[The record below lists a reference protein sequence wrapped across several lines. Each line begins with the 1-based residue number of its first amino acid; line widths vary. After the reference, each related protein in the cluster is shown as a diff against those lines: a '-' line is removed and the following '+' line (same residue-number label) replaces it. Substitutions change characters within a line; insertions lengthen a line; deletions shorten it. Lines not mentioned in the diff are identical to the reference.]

1 MSRTQS
7 SVPVGHL
14 PYWLALVSVG
24 VLWLL
29 QIWQAQLPPEMLDP
43 ALEGLVPDDFLA
55 VSVNY
60 VPGGADALLAAG
72 LVTFLVAQAVLQ
84 RPQRAGVSLAWQGW
98 AAFAVIQGVLQF
110 TPAWVVGWAAGP
122 WLLNSNLFLMRVAD
136 LLMQALVSWVALRV
150 ALSVPGAARVGQPQL
165 GATGSRA
172 AVVFGAFSLTYLL
185 SLWLVVMAHFSA
197 RWAYLDPAEATRQI
211 LLVVGYLGGLGVVCG
226 LGAWMGMRDQ
236 TPVRML
242 RLMLLALLTL
252 LLGFAAK
259 MVLTIVV
266 RSAVPA
272 EALIGLVPEIS
283 VGLATLVL
291 QFVLAF
297 LLTRRWG

>member
-1 MSRTQS
+1 MSRVRS
-7 SVPVGHL
+7 SVAVGHL

-150 ALSVPGAARVGQPQL
+150 ALIVPGAARVGQPHV
-165 GATGSRA
+165 GATGGRA

-211 LLVVGYLGGLGVVCG
+211 LLVVGYLAVLGVVGG
-226 LGAWMGMRDQ
+226 LGAWWGLRAE
-236 TPVRML
+236 TPVRMR
-242 RLMLLALLTL
+242 RLMLLSLLGL
-252 LLGFAAK
+252 LLAFAAK
-259 MVLTIVV
+259 LVVTIAA
-266 RSAVPA
+266 RSTFAY
-272 EALIGLVPEIS
+272 EQLIGPWPEGLLALV
-283 VGLATLVL
+283 GLVL
-291 QFVLAF
+291 QFVLAAV
-297 LLTRRWG
+297 LTRRWG

>member
-1 MSRTQS
+1 M
-7 SVPVGHL
+7 
-14 PYWLALVSVG
+14 VSVG

-29 QIWQAQLPPEMLDP
+29 QTWQAQLPPEMLEP

-150 ALSVPGAARVGQPQL
+150 ALIVPGAARVGQPQA
-165 GATGSRA
+165 GATGGRA

-211 LLVVGYLGGLGVVCG
+211 LLVVGYLAVLGVVGG
-226 LGAWMGMRDQ
+226 LGAWWGLRAE
-236 TPVRML
+236 TPVRMR
-242 RLMLLALLTL
+242 RLMLLSLLGL
-252 LLGFAAK
+252 LLAFAAK
-259 MVLTIVV
+259 LVVTIAA
-266 RSAVPA
+266 RSTFAY
-272 EALIGLVPEIS
+272 EQLIGPWPEGLLALV
-283 VGLATLVL
+283 ALVL
-291 QFVLAF
+291 QFVLAAV
-297 LLTRRWG
+297 LTRRWG